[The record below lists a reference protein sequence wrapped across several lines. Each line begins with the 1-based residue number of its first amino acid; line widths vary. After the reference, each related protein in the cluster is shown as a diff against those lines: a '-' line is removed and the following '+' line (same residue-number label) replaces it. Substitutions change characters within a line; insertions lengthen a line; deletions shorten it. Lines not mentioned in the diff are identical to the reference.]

1 MGVLRVGSVGFS
13 DVVNPTGAIRC
24 YSMSYIIVKP
34 TVMCGALSWFSD
46 VVNPTGAIR
55 CYSIC
60 SIYILVKPTVMC
72 GAVSCTESHQ
82 TVRRPA
88 P

>member
-1 MGVLRVGSVGFS
+1 MGFS

-24 YSMSYIIVKP
+24 YSMSYIVKP
-34 TVMCGALSWFSD
+34 TVMCGAVSWFSD

-60 SIYILVKPTVMC
+60 SIYIY
-72 GAVSCTESHQ
+72 
-82 TVRRPA
+82 
-88 P
+88 